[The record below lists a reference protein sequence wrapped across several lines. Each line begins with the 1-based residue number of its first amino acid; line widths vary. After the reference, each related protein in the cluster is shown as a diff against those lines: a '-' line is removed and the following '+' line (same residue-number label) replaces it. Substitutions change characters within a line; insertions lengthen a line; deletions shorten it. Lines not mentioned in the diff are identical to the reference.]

1 MTRDSWLLKLLLL
14 LSVILTALS
23 AFTPEY
29 LGLSDLVA
37 HRMTAFGAVVAAIT
51 GFLQT
56 SPLKGENDGSKIKPS
71 NLPVILL
78 IVALGGAVLLSA
90 CGGKVPAQLPANT
103 AAVVQSADA
112 KAKAAADHA
121 LGILDAAGKVLD
133 EVITVEKKV
142 EPLMSPSMKADTRK
156 ALNAVNDQIENAAK
170 LIKAGVRDEAALK
183 RVIDPLVASAKNL
196 SALVATLPAPSQ
208 SRFGFGSLVQMLLS
222 IVTKGAA

>member
-1 MTRDSWLLKLLLL
+1 MTRDSWLLKVLLL

-29 LGLSDLVA
+29 LGVSDLVA
-37 HRMTAFGAVVAAIT
+37 HRLTALGAVIAAVS
-51 GFLQT
+51 GWLQT
-56 SPLKGENDGSKIKPS
+56 SPLKGDNDTNKVKPS

-78 IVALGGAVLLSA
+78 AIVLGASVTLSG
-90 CGGKVPAQLPANT
+90 CGGKVSPQLPTQT
-103 AAVVQSADA
+103 AALVQSADA
-112 KAKAAADHA
+112 KAKAVADHA

-156 ALNAVNDQIENAAK
+156 ALNAVNDQIEAAAK
-170 LIKAGVRDEAALK
+170 LIKAGVRDEGAIK
-183 RVIDPLVASAKNL
+183 RAIDPVISAASNL
-196 SALVATLPAPSQ
+196 SALVSTLPAPSQ